1 MRDQYL
7 IRRIGMGR
15 HIDWKLQM
23 ESDARELTRIAWTRQ
38 YGEENVDI
46 YEYERGNNPPN
57 YTDWF
62 EERGLKSKFFLKG
75 KRRLFENE

>member
-62 EERGLKSKFFLKG
+62 EERGLDSKFLLKG
-75 KRRLFENE
+75 KRRLFGNE